1 MQNTKLIHRILLPFY
16 TFSSVQSLS
25 CVRLFDNEN
34 IRKRNLRNKLI
45 YHSIKSIKYLGKTYL
60 RRQKTCTLKT
70 IRHWW
75 KKSKMERQNMFLDW
89 KNQYCQNDYTPK
101 ATYRFNT
108 IHIKI
113 PMPYF
118 TELEQKNLNL
128 YGNTKTLN
136 SQSNLWKE
144 KELEELGFLI
154 SHYTTKLQ

>member
-1 MQNTKLIHRILLPFY
+1 ML
-16 TFSSVQSLS
+16 
-25 CVRLFDNEN
+25 
-34 IRKRNLRNKLI
+34 
-45 YHSIKSIKYLGKTYL
+45 
-60 RRQKTCTLKT
+60 
-70 IRHWW
+70 
-75 KKSKMERQNMFLDW
+75 LDW

-144 KELEELGFLI
+144 KELEELRQRLAELGVPEEGSQ
-154 SHYTTKLQ
+154 SHEGNEEESEENNLKGENQ